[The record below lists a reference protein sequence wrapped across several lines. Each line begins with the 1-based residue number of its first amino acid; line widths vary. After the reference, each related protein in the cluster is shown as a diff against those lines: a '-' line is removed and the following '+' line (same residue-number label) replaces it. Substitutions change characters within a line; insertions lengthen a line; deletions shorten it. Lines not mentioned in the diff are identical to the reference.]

1 LSVLKLCNIKKATF
15 IYYREKIIYEGG
27 FLMKRAIALGAG
39 GARGA
44 YQIGAWKALRELGVD
59 YDIVVGSSIGSVN
72 GVAMVQDDYD
82 LALDLWKNI
91 SVDKIFAGDVDLDFE
106 PQDIIGSTE
115 KLVSLLIKILTNKGL
130 DISPFLDLLNDIV
143 DEDKVRASAREF
155 GIVALRVPLIKGMEI
170 TKEKMK
176 VGYMAKYILAS
187 SSAFPVFPVCE
198 VDGNKYIDGG
208 YYDSLPI
215 NFARN
220 LGAEEVVAID
230 VSLSTTHEE
239 ELSSNDVIYIKSAWS
254 LGPFLDFDNESIMR
268 NMDLGYNDTM
278 KAYGKY
284 RGFRYTFLLNDEESF
299 NDVALALKKGIE
311 KVDHEMNLQKY
322 KRIRNILNSKN
333 LLDYIAKYTDNK
345 ELSPYEY
352 LLRAEEIC
360 AELFTQNPQEIYD
373 FISLKDQLMSHF
385 NNPRKVDYEKI
396 FNNLSSIMSIMELYE
411 YIKQI
416 SNEEIIASILYKLL
430 DGQDIV
436 YEMAKIAIIA
446 PEAVISG
453 LYLFEIAAL

>member
-1 LSVLKLCNIKKATF
+1 
-15 IYYREKIIYEGG
+15 
-27 FLMKRAIALGAG
+27 MKRAIALGAG

-254 LGPFLDFDNESIMR
+254 LGPFLDFDNKSIMR

-436 YEMAKIAIIA
+436 SEMAKIAIIA

>member
-1 LSVLKLCNIKKATF
+1 
-15 IYYREKIIYEGG
+15 
-27 FLMKRAIALGAG
+27 MKRAIALGAG

-220 LGAEEVVAID
+220 LGSEEVVAID

-436 YEMAKIAIIA
+436 SEMAKIAIIA

>member
-1 LSVLKLCNIKKATF
+1 
-15 IYYREKIIYEGG
+15 
-27 FLMKRAIALGAG
+27 MKRAIALGAG

-115 KLVSLLIKILTNKGL
+115 KLVSLLIKILINKGL

-143 DEDKVRASAREF
+143 DEEKVRASAREF

-311 KVDHEMNLQKY
+311 KVDHEMNSQKY

-385 NNPRKVDYEKI
+385 NNPRKIDYEKI

-436 YEMAKIAIIA
+436 SEMAKIAIIA

>member
-1 LSVLKLCNIKKATF
+1 
-15 IYYREKIIYEGG
+15 
-27 FLMKRAIALGAG
+27 MKRAIALGAG

-143 DEDKVRASAREF
+143 DEDKVRTSAREF

-311 KVDHEMNLQKY
+311 KVDHEMNSQKY

-436 YEMAKIAIIA
+436 SEMAKIAIIA

>member
-1 LSVLKLCNIKKATF
+1 
-15 IYYREKIIYEGG
+15 
-27 FLMKRAIALGAG
+27 MKRAIALGAG

-91 SVDKIFAGDVDLDFE
+91 SVDKIFSGDVDLDFE

-143 DEDKVRASAREF
+143 DEEKVRASAREF

-299 NDVALALKKGIE
+299 NDVALALKKSIE

-436 YEMAKIAIIA
+436 SEMAKIAIIA

>member
-1 LSVLKLCNIKKATF
+1 
-15 IYYREKIIYEGG
+15 
-27 FLMKRAIALGAG
+27 MKRAIALGAG

-106 PQDIIGSTE
+106 PQDIIGSTG
-115 KLVSLLIKILTNKGL
+115 KLVSLLINILTNKGL

-143 DEDKVRASAREF
+143 DEEKVRASAREF

-215 NFARN
+215 KFARN

-436 YEMAKIAIIA
+436 SEMAKIAIIA

>member
-1 LSVLKLCNIKKATF
+1 
-15 IYYREKIIYEGG
+15 
-27 FLMKRAIALGAG
+27 MKRAIALGAG

-106 PQDIIGSTE
+106 PQDIIGSTR

-143 DEDKVRASAREF
+143 DEEKVRASAREF

-299 NDVALALKKGIE
+299 NDVALALKKSIE

-436 YEMAKIAIIA
+436 SEMAKIAIIA

>member
-1 LSVLKLCNIKKATF
+1 
-15 IYYREKIIYEGG
+15 
-27 FLMKRAIALGAG
+27 MKRAIALGAG

-239 ELSSNDVIYIKSAWS
+239 ELSSNDVIYIKSACS

-436 YEMAKIAIIA
+436 SEMAKIAIIA

>member
-1 LSVLKLCNIKKATF
+1 
-15 IYYREKIIYEGG
+15 
-27 FLMKRAIALGAG
+27 MKRAIALGAG

-430 DGQDIV
+430 DG
-436 YEMAKIAIIA
+436 
-446 PEAVISG
+446 
-453 LYLFEIAAL
+453 

>member
-1 LSVLKLCNIKKATF
+1 
-15 IYYREKIIYEGG
+15 
-27 FLMKRAIALGAG
+27 MKRAIALGVG

-299 NDVALALKKGIE
+299 NDVALALKKSIE

-436 YEMAKIAIIA
+436 SEMAKIAIIA

>member
-1 LSVLKLCNIKKATF
+1 
-15 IYYREKIIYEGG
+15 
-27 FLMKRAIALGAG
+27 MKRAIALGAG

-59 YDIVVGSSIGSVN
+59 YDIVVGSSIGAVN
-72 GVAMVQDDYD
+72 GVVMVQDDYD

-299 NDVALALKKGIE
+299 NDVALALKKSIE

-436 YEMAKIAIIA
+436 SEMAKIAIIA

>member
-1 LSVLKLCNIKKATF
+1 
-15 IYYREKIIYEGG
+15 
-27 FLMKRAIALGAG
+27 MKRAIALGAG

-72 GVAMVQDDYD
+72 SVAMVQDDYD

-106 PQDIIGSTE
+106 PQDIIGSTG

-143 DEDKVRASAREF
+143 DEEKVRASAREF

-278 KAYGKY
+278 KDYGKY

-299 NDVALALKKGIE
+299 NDVALALKKSIE
-311 KVDHEMNLQKY
+311 KVDNEMNLQKY

-436 YEMAKIAIIA
+436 SEMAKIAIIA

>member
-1 LSVLKLCNIKKATF
+1 
-15 IYYREKIIYEGG
+15 
-27 FLMKRAIALGAG
+27 MKRAIALGAG

-115 KLVSLLIKILTNKGL
+115 KLVSLLINILTNKGL

-299 NDVALALKKGIE
+299 NDVALALKKSIE

-352 LLRAEEIC
+352 LLRVEEIC

-436 YEMAKIAIIA
+436 SEMAKIAIIA

>member
-1 LSVLKLCNIKKATF
+1 
-15 IYYREKIIYEGG
+15 
-27 FLMKRAIALGAG
+27 MKRAIALGAG

-106 PQDIIGSTE
+106 PQDIIGSTG

-143 DEDKVRASAREF
+143 DEEKVRASAREF

-215 NFARN
+215 KFARN

-278 KAYGKY
+278 KVYGKY

-299 NDVALALKKGIE
+299 NDVALALKKSIE

-436 YEMAKIAIIA
+436 SEMAKIAIIA

-453 LYLFEIAAL
+453 LYLFEIAVL

>member
-1 LSVLKLCNIKKATF
+1 
-15 IYYREKIIYEGG
+15 
-27 FLMKRAIALGAG
+27 MKRAIALGAG

-106 PQDIIGSTE
+106 PQDIIGSTG

-143 DEDKVRASAREF
+143 DEEKVRASAREF

-430 DGQDIV
+430 DGQDMV
-436 YEMAKIAIIA
+436 SEMAKIAIIA

>member
-1 LSVLKLCNIKKATF
+1 
-15 IYYREKIIYEGG
+15 
-27 FLMKRAIALGAG
+27 MKRAIALGAG

-72 GVAMVQDDYD
+72 SVAMVQDDYD

-106 PQDIIGSTE
+106 PQDIIGSTG

-143 DEDKVRASAREF
+143 DEEKVRASAREF

-299 NDVALALKKGIE
+299 NDVALALKKSIE
-311 KVDHEMNLQKY
+311 KVDNEMNLQKY

-436 YEMAKIAIIA
+436 SEMAKIAIIA

>member
-1 LSVLKLCNIKKATF
+1 
-15 IYYREKIIYEGG
+15 
-27 FLMKRAIALGAG
+27 MKRAIALGAG

-106 PQDIIGSTE
+106 PQDIIGSTG

-143 DEDKVRASAREF
+143 DEEKVRASAREF

-278 KAYGKY
+278 KVYGKY

-299 NDVALALKKGIE
+299 NDVALALKKSIE
-311 KVDHEMNLQKY
+311 KVDNEMNLQKY

-436 YEMAKIAIIA
+436 SEMAKIAIIA

-453 LYLFEIAAL
+453 LYLFEIAVL

>member
-1 LSVLKLCNIKKATF
+1 
-15 IYYREKIIYEGG
+15 
-27 FLMKRAIALGAG
+27 MKRAIALGAG

-106 PQDIIGSTE
+106 PQDIIGSAG

-436 YEMAKIAIIA
+436 SEMAKIAIIA

>member
-1 LSVLKLCNIKKATF
+1 
-15 IYYREKIIYEGG
+15 
-27 FLMKRAIALGAG
+27 MKRAIALGAG

-106 PQDIIGSTE
+106 PQDIIGSAG

-143 DEDKVRASAREF
+143 DEEKVRASAREF

-220 LGAEEVVAID
+220 LGAEEVIAID

-278 KAYGKY
+278 KVYGKY

-299 NDVALALKKGIE
+299 NDVALALKKSIE
-311 KVDHEMNLQKY
+311 KVDNEMNLQKY

-436 YEMAKIAIIA
+436 SQMAKIAIIA

>member
-1 LSVLKLCNIKKATF
+1 
-15 IYYREKIIYEGG
+15 
-27 FLMKRAIALGAG
+27 MKRAIALGAG

-72 GVAMVQDDYD
+72 SVAMVQDDYD

-115 KLVSLLIKILTNKGL
+115 KLVSLLIKILINKGL

-143 DEDKVRASAREF
+143 DEDKVRTSAREF

-299 NDVALALKKGIE
+299 NDVALALKKSIE
-311 KVDHEMNLQKY
+311 KVDNEMNLQKY

-436 YEMAKIAIIA
+436 SEMAKIAIIA

>member
-1 LSVLKLCNIKKATF
+1 
-15 IYYREKIIYEGG
+15 
-27 FLMKRAIALGAG
+27 MKRAIALGAG

-106 PQDIIGSTE
+106 PQDIIGSAG

-220 LGAEEVVAID
+220 LGAEEVIAID

-278 KAYGKY
+278 KVYGKY

-299 NDVALALKKGIE
+299 NDVALALKKSIE

-436 YEMAKIAIIA
+436 SEMAKIAIIA

>member
-1 LSVLKLCNIKKATF
+1 
-15 IYYREKIIYEGG
+15 
-27 FLMKRAIALGAG
+27 MKRAIALGAG

-82 LALDLWKNI
+82 VALDLWKNI

-115 KLVSLLIKILTNKGL
+115 KLVSLLIKILINKGL

-143 DEDKVRASAREF
+143 DEDKVRTSAREF

-311 KVDHEMNLQKY
+311 KVDHEMNSQKY

-436 YEMAKIAIIA
+436 SEMAKIAIIA

>member
-1 LSVLKLCNIKKATF
+1 
-15 IYYREKIIYEGG
+15 
-27 FLMKRAIALGAG
+27 MKRAIALGAG

-345 ELSPYEY
+345 ELSLYEY

-436 YEMAKIAIIA
+436 SEMAKIAIIA

>member
-1 LSVLKLCNIKKATF
+1 
-15 IYYREKIIYEGG
+15 
-27 FLMKRAIALGAG
+27 MKRAIALGAG
-39 GARGA
+39 GVRGA

-436 YEMAKIAIIA
+436 SEMAKIAIIA

>member
-1 LSVLKLCNIKKATF
+1 
-15 IYYREKIIYEGG
+15 
-27 FLMKRAIALGAG
+27 MKRAIALGAG

-143 DEDKVRASAREF
+143 DEDKVRTSAREF

-230 VSLSTTHEE
+230 VSLTTTHEE

-436 YEMAKIAIIA
+436 SEMAKIAIIA

>member
-1 LSVLKLCNIKKATF
+1 
-15 IYYREKIIYEGG
+15 
-27 FLMKRAIALGAG
+27 MKRAIALGAG

-143 DEDKVRASAREF
+143 DEDKVRDSAREF

-436 YEMAKIAIIA
+436 SEMAKIAIIA

>member
-1 LSVLKLCNIKKATF
+1 
-15 IYYREKIIYEGG
+15 
-27 FLMKRAIALGAG
+27 MKRAIALGAG

-82 LALDLWKNI
+82 LALNLWKNI

-115 KLVSLLIKILTNKGL
+115 KLVSLLIKILINKGL

-198 VDGNKYIDGG
+198 VNGNKYIDGG

-311 KVDHEMNLQKY
+311 KVDHEMNSQKY

-436 YEMAKIAIIA
+436 SEMAKIAIIA

>member
-1 LSVLKLCNIKKATF
+1 
-15 IYYREKIIYEGG
+15 
-27 FLMKRAIALGAG
+27 MKRAIALGAG

-299 NDVALALKKGIE
+299 NDVALALKKSIE
-311 KVDHEMNLQKY
+311 KVDNEMNLQKY

-436 YEMAKIAIIA
+436 SEMAKIAIIA

-453 LYLFEIAAL
+453 LYLFEIAVL

>member
-1 LSVLKLCNIKKATF
+1 
-15 IYYREKIIYEGG
+15 
-27 FLMKRAIALGAG
+27 MKRAIALGAG

-106 PQDIIGSTE
+106 PQDIIGSTG

-143 DEDKVRASAREF
+143 DEEKVRASAREF

-299 NDVALALKKGIE
+299 NDVALALKKSIE

-373 FISLKDQLMSHF
+373 FISLKYQLMSHF

-430 DGQDIV
+430 DGQDMV
-436 YEMAKIAIIA
+436 SEMAKIAIIA

-453 LYLFEIAAL
+453 LYLFEIAVL

>member
-1 LSVLKLCNIKKATF
+1 
-15 IYYREKIIYEGG
+15 
-27 FLMKRAIALGAG
+27 MKRAIALGAG

-143 DEDKVRASAREF
+143 DEEKVRASAREF

-254 LGPFLDFDNESIMR
+254 LGPFLDFDNKSIMR
-268 NMDLGYNDTM
+268 NMNLGYNDTM

-311 KVDHEMNLQKY
+311 KVDHEMNSQKY

-436 YEMAKIAIIA
+436 SEMAKIAIIA

>member
-1 LSVLKLCNIKKATF
+1 
-15 IYYREKIIYEGG
+15 
-27 FLMKRAIALGAG
+27 MKRAIALGAG

-59 YDIVVGSSIGSVN
+59 YDIVVGSSIGAVN
-72 GVAMVQDDYD
+72 GVVMVQDDYD

-299 NDVALALKKGIE
+299 NDVALALKKGLE

-385 NNPRKVDYEKI
+385 NTPRKVDYEKI

-436 YEMAKIAIIA
+436 SEMAKIAIIA

>member
-1 LSVLKLCNIKKATF
+1 
-15 IYYREKIIYEGG
+15 
-27 FLMKRAIALGAG
+27 MKRAIALGAG

-436 YEMAKIAIIA
+436 SEMAKIAIIA

>member
-1 LSVLKLCNIKKATF
+1 
-15 IYYREKIIYEGG
+15 
-27 FLMKRAIALGAG
+27 MKRAIALGAG

-106 PQDIIGSTE
+106 PQDIIGSTG

-143 DEDKVRASAREF
+143 DEEKVRASAREF

-299 NDVALALKKGIE
+299 NDVALALKKSVE

-436 YEMAKIAIIA
+436 SEMAKIAIIA

>member
-1 LSVLKLCNIKKATF
+1 
-15 IYYREKIIYEGG
+15 
-27 FLMKRAIALGAG
+27 MKRAIALGAG

-130 DISPFLDLLNDIV
+130 DISPFIDLLNDIV

-436 YEMAKIAIIA
+436 SEMAKIAIIA

>member
-1 LSVLKLCNIKKATF
+1 
-15 IYYREKIIYEGG
+15 
-27 FLMKRAIALGAG
+27 MKRAIALGAG

-239 ELSSNDVIYIKSAWS
+239 ELSSNDVIYIKSAWA

-436 YEMAKIAIIA
+436 SEMAKIAIIA

>member
-1 LSVLKLCNIKKATF
+1 
-15 IYYREKIIYEGG
+15 
-27 FLMKRAIALGAG
+27 MKRAIALGAG

-115 KLVSLLIKILTNKGL
+115 KLVSLLIKILINKGL
-130 DISPFLDLLNDIV
+130 DISTFLDLLNDIV

-155 GIVALRVPLIKGMEI
+155 GIVAVRVPLIKGMEI

-299 NDVALALKKGIE
+299 NDVALALKKSIE
-311 KVDHEMNLQKY
+311 KVDHEMNSQKY

-436 YEMAKIAIIA
+436 SEMSKIAIIA

>member
-1 LSVLKLCNIKKATF
+1 
-15 IYYREKIIYEGG
+15 
-27 FLMKRAIALGAG
+27 MKRAIALGAG

-106 PQDIIGSTE
+106 PQDIIGSTG

-143 DEDKVRASAREF
+143 DEEKVRASAREF

-311 KVDHEMNLQKY
+311 KVDHEMNSQKY

-436 YEMAKIAIIA
+436 SEMAKIAIIA

>member
-1 LSVLKLCNIKKATF
+1 
-15 IYYREKIIYEGG
+15 
-27 FLMKRAIALGAG
+27 MKRAIALGAG

-106 PQDIIGSTE
+106 PQDIIGSAG

-143 DEDKVRASAREF
+143 DEEKVRASAREF

-436 YEMAKIAIIA
+436 SEMAKIAIIA